1 MIGKLKGAVE
11 DLKPTEVII
20 DVNGIGFELTIPLST
35 YEKIQGEKQA
45 TLLVYTLHKED
56 QFRLFGF
63 YTRIERDIFKSL
75 LAVSGIGPSMAISL
89 LSGMSPELLIDSV
102 KNGNISALTKI
113 PGIGKTKAEKLIF
126 DLKRKL
132 PQLERISGPVSSA
145 SSDRHDAV
153 EALAALGFDEGK
165 ASVCVNEILKSK
177 KDSTLEEIIK
187 EALKLLT

>member
-20 DVNGIGFELTIPLST
+20 NVNGIGFELTIPFST
-35 YEKIQGEKQA
+35 YEKIQGEKNA

-63 YTRIERDIFKSL
+63 HSRIERDIFKSL

-89 LSGMSPELLIDSV
+89 LSGMTPESLIESV

-132 PQLERISGPVSSA
+132 PQLERISGPVSAA

-153 EALAALGFDEGK
+153 EALAALGFDETK
-165 ASVCVNEILKSK
+165 ASSCVNEILKSS
-177 KDSTLEEIIK
+177 KDATLEDIIK
-187 EALKLLT
+187 QALKLLS

>member
-20 DVNGIGFELTIPLST
+20 DVNGVGFELTIPFST
-35 YEKIQGEKQA
+35 YEKIQGEKHA
-45 TLLVYTLHKED
+45 TLLVFTMHKED

-63 YTRIERDIFKSL
+63 HSRIEKDIFKSL

-89 LSGMSPELLIDSV
+89 LSGMTPENLIESV

-113 PGIGKTKAEKLIF
+113 PGIGKSKAEKLIF

-132 PQLERISGPVSSA
+132 PQLERISGPVSAA

-153 EALAALGFDEGK
+153 EALAALGFDENK
-165 ASVCVNEILKSK
+165 ASACVNEILKSS
-177 KDSTLEEIIK
+177 KDATLEDIIK
-187 EALKLLT
+187 QALKLLA

>member
-1 MIGKLKGAVE
+1 MIGKLKGSIE

-20 DVNGIGFELTIPLST
+20 DVNGIGFELTIPFST
-35 YEKIQGEKQA
+35 YEKIQGEKNS
-45 TLLVYTLHKED
+45 TLLVHTLHKED

-63 YTRIERDIFKSL
+63 HTRIERDIFKSL

-89 LSGMSPELLIDSV
+89 LSGMTPENLIESV
-102 KNGNISALTKI
+102 KNGNINALTKI

-132 PQLERISGPVSSA
+132 PQLERISGPVSAA

-153 EALAALGFDEGK
+153 EALAALGFDENK
-165 ASVCVNEILKSK
+165 AAACVNEIIKSA
-177 KDSTLEEIIK
+177 KDANLEEIIK
-187 EALKLLT
+187 QALKLLA

>member
-35 YEKIQGEKQA
+35 FEKIQGEMHT

-132 PQLERISGPVSSA
+132 PQLERISGPVSPASA
-145 SSDRHDAV
+145 DRHDAV

-165 ASVCVNEILKSK
+165 ASACVNEILKSR
-177 KDSTLEEIIK
+177 KDATLEEIIK
-187 EALKLLT
+187 EALKLLA